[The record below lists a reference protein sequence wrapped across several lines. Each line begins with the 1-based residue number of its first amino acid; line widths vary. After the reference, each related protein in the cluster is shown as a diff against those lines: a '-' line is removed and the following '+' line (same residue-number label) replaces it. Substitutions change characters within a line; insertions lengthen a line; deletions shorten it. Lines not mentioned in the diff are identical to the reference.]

1 MLNACDSINYSF
13 EREEIH
19 IFIKYNCNWSTNLHD
34 FFVLLENNGNSLS
47 LCWSS
52 VFIHIFFYLHNS
64 VSKFIILWYC
74 IWLSPKDIGPRNQ
87 SVINCRGSWCNSED
101 SAWDNHIAYWN
112 AYLQVLAACPFPCPT
127 NEYPERKPEMAP
139 VESLS
144 PSGRTG
150 LSCLNQAQASI

>member
-1 MLNACDSINYSF
+1 MHVIASTIHLKGRKFIYLLSITVTEVQTFMTSLFSWKIMAILYL
-13 EREEIH
+13 
-19 IFIKYNCNWSTNLHD
+19 CVD
-34 FFVLLENNGNSLS
+34 LL
-47 LCWSS
+47 SS
-52 VFIHIFFYLHNS
+52 SIYFFYLHNS